1 MTRIRRNMT
10 HTDPQDSL
18 QIEKE
23 IEARRFFFYTLEWLL
38 ALLNRYSSS
47 IQFDLVLI
55 ELGSD
60 ELGETFGAQ
69 EALNQLALFTTSLT
83 NDFRK
88 TDIITRYVTD
98 YWIIVPYDSNIEQ
111 IQTKIGDIFQ
121 ASEHQ
126 ELCTINREVSIFT
139 LPMSSADAMRHLTSA
154 PEFLTYLKENKTTL
168 AKEIYTLP
176 AHELSA
182 QE

>member
-1 MTRIRRNMT
+1 MTGI
-10 HTDPQDSL
+10 HSQDSL
-18 QIEKE
+18 LIEKE

-60 ELGETFGAQ
+60 DLGETFGAQ
-69 EALNQLALFTTSLT
+69 EALNQLAQLTTSLT

-111 IQTKIGDIFQ
+111 IQTKIEDIFQ

-126 ELCTINREVSIFT
+126 KLRSINREISIFT
-139 LPMSSADAMRHLTSA
+139 LPMTSADAMRHLTSA
-154 PEFLTYLKENKTTL
+154 TEFLTYLKENKKNL
-168 AKEIYTLP
+168 AKEIYTL
-176 AHELSA
+176 SA
-182 QE
+182 NQ